1 MSLADNSGPLG
12 RTVSMATF
20 VIEKLYFD
28 EGIPGNKRVN
38 ILLHIAIG
46 GLLIWLFSL
55 LFRQQGVPNYKG
67 LALVLAAIWLLHP
80 LLVSTVLYVVQRM
93 AMLATF
99 FMLLSA
105 ISYVYWRRRGA
116 DESWHLM
123 GLVPVFVF
131 LVLGLLC
138 KENAIVIIPILLLM
152 ELLWFQSRNE
162 EGLSPGA

>member
-1 MSLADNSGPLG
+1 MRIFLAVLVAWVYWPGIQGPELLDDRSSILVIEDLENNRERAWDYVIGDNSGPLG

-105 ISYVYWRRRGA
+105 ISYVYWRRRGQ
-116 DESWHLM
+116 M
-123 GLVPVFVF
+123 
-131 LVLGLLC
+131 
-138 KENAIVIIPILLLM
+138 N
-152 ELLWFQSRNE
+152 
-162 EGLSPGA
+162 PGI